1 MRRACGSR
9 GRSQLHLS
17 LSQTP
22 PAGARVPGR
31 HMGLSRWGVHDA
43 RSREVLQPLCDRSDA
58 SDAQAQLIMASARS
72 PGLIVSCSVVG
83 PFLAAPSAWRSRSF
97 PQVLFSGISH
107 RHSCAEMTRKV
118 AVDSSSEDVNRRVGR
133 LRRHTGEESGLT
145 AWSRRR
151 RLPSRRAL
159 LQTSSERRCAGQ
171 GPRAHR
177 ADPLWRSRSA
187 VRPRAPAWRQKVQ
200 SVIAASS
207 SPRRETGDAR
217 DDEAEGRAQSSEYRS
232 ENRSAQSS
240 YSNPPPVFPSLHS
253 VLCL

>member
-118 AVDSSSEDVNRRVGR
+118 AVDSSIEDVNRRVGR

-151 RLPSRRAL
+151 RFTIQKSFATDKLGVVVPDKDHVLTELIPCGAAAAPCVPG
-159 LQTSSERRCAGQ
+159 LQPG
-171 GPRAHR
+171 
-177 ADPLWRSRSA
+177 DKRSR
-187 VRPRAPAWRQKVQ
+187 
-200 SVIAASS
+200 AS
-207 SPRRETGDAR
+207 
-217 DDEAEGRAQSSEYRS
+217 
-232 ENRSAQSS
+232 
-240 YSNPPPVFPSLHS
+240 
-253 VLCL
+253 

>member
-83 PFLAAPSAWRSRSF
+83 PFLAAPSAWRSWSF

-118 AVDSSSEDVNRRVGR
+118 AVDSSIEDVNRRGGR

-151 RLPSRRAL
+151 RFTIQKSFATDKLGIVVPHKDRVLTELIPCGAAAAPCVPGLQPGDKRSSSVIVLIAAIAETRPARRSRRRGTRSGIYKREP
-159 LQTSSERRCAGQ
+159 Q
-171 GPRAHR
+171 RA
-177 ADPLWRSRSA
+177 
-187 VRPRAPAWRQKVQ
+187 VQ
-200 SVIAASS
+200 
-207 SPRRETGDAR
+207 
-217 DDEAEGRAQSSEYRS
+217 
-232 ENRSAQSS
+232 
-240 YSNPPPVFPSLHS
+240 
-253 VLCL
+253 